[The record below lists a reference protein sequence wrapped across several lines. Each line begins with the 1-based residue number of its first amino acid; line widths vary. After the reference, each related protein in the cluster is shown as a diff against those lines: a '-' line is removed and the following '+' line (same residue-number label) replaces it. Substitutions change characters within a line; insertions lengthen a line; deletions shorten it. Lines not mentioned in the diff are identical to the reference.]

1 MPSPLLRLYRRAR
14 YGKPIVVVSGLP
26 RSGTSMMMQMLE
38 AGGLEILTDRI
49 RSADESN
56 PQGYYELE
64 RVKDLD
70 KGGDPSWLEDA
81 RGKTVKIIAFLLRYL
96 PENLN
101 YRIIFMQRD
110 LEEIVASQAKMLV
123 QRQEASET
131 DDDRIIELFK
141 QHLSRTR
148 NLIMS
153 HACFDVLEVRYS
165 DVIRNPVEQA
175 ECVSRFLGGVPDVQS
190 MAAVV
195 DPQLYRN
202 RRHLGRR

>member
-1 MPSPLLRLYRRAR
+1 MQSPLQRLYRRAR
-14 YGKPIVVVSGLP
+14 FGKPIVVVSGLP

-110 LEEIVASQAKMLV
+110 LEEIVASQANMLL
-123 QRQEASET
+123 QREAASET
-131 DDDRIIELFK
+131 DDDLLPGRVILPQAALDELSIGRAYSPFSQGPRSMICGGRGK
-141 QHLSRTR
+141 PL
-148 NLIMS
+148 
-153 HACFDVLEVRYS
+153 VR
-165 DVIRNPVEQA
+165 Q
-175 ECVSRFLGGVPDVQS
+175 
-190 MAAVV
+190 
-195 DPQLYRN
+195 
-202 RRHLGRR
+202 GR

>member
-1 MPSPLLRLYRRAR
+1 M
-14 YGKPIVVVSGLP
+14 
-26 RSGTSMMMQMLE
+26 E

-110 LEEIVASQAKMLV
+110 LEEIVASQAKMLL
-123 QRQEASET
+123 QREEASET
-131 DDDRIIELFK
+131 DDDRMIELFK
-141 QHLSRTR
+141 QHLLRTR

-165 DVIRNPVEQA
+165 DVIRNPAEQT
-175 ECVSRFLGGVPDVQS
+175 ERVSRFLGGVPDVQS
-190 MAAVV
+190 MANVV

-202 RRHLGRR
+202 RSRPGPR